1 MITLKIYKFIN
12 IKINIYIYYI
22 MNYEIKYLK
31 YKLKYLNLKKIYGGS
46 NDNDNNNNDENDIK
60 DLIHILQQVEDS
72 IKNEEDP
79 IEANRLERESLAEA
93 QKNQGEK
100 NQGENV
106 EFKIEDSNIGNVV
119 QNNRDAINHNR
130 GEIDVN
136 RVNIENLFNICKAQQ
151 EELIKISRMLRN
163 LFSIQQKKLFKEWK
177 DNYRANLKAAI
188 DRKNTWNSGT

>member
-1 MITLKIYKFIN
+1 M
-12 IKINIYIYYI
+12 
-22 MNYEIKYLK
+22 
-31 YKLKYLNLKKIYGGS
+31 
-46 NDNDNNNNDENDIK
+46 
-60 DLIHILQQVEDS
+60 
-72 IKNEEDP
+72 
-79 IEANRLERESLAEA
+79 
-93 QKNQGEK
+93 
-100 NQGENV
+100 
-106 EFKIEDSNIGNVV
+106 

-188 DRKNTWNSGT
+188 DRKNTVNSGT

>member
-93 QKNQGEK
+93 Q
-100 NQGENV
+100 V
-106 EFKIEDSNIGNVV
+106 
-119 QNNRDAINHNR
+119 
-130 GEIDVN
+130 
-136 RVNIENLFNICKAQQ
+136 
-151 EELIKISRMLRN
+151 
-163 LFSIQQKKLFKEWK
+163 
-177 DNYRANLKAAI
+177 
-188 DRKNTWNSGT
+188 

>member
-1 MITLKIYKFIN
+1 
-12 IKINIYIYYI
+12 
-22 MNYEIKYLK
+22 
-31 YKLKYLNLKKIYGGS
+31 KLKYLNLKKIYGGS

-188 DRKNTWNSGT
+188 DRKNTVNSGT